1 MNKGTDKMKIEVNDD
16 AVYELV
22 HQVLMQMEEDMPRSK
37 KLTKAIKRINHN
49 IMIPTDWEEMYDQD
63 FVEYDTGEYK

>member
-1 MNKGTDKMKIEVNDD
+1 MKIEVNDD

-22 HQVLMQMEEDMPRSK
+22 HQVLMQMEEDMPQSK

>member
-1 MNKGTDKMKIEVNDD
+1 MNKRMNKMRIELEDD

-22 HQVLMQMEEDMPRSK
+22 HQALMQLEESLPPNK

-49 IMIPTDWEEMYDQD
+49 IMIPTDWEEMYERD
-63 FVEYDTGEYK
+63 FVDYDSGDYS

>member
-1 MNKGTDKMKIEVNDD
+1 MKIEVNDD

-22 HQVLMQMEEDMPRSK
+22 HQVLMQMEEDLPQSK

>member
-1 MNKGTDKMKIEVNDD
+1 MKIEVNDD

-22 HQVLMQMEEDMPRSK
+22 HQVLMQMEEDMPQSK

-49 IMIPTDWEEMYDQD
+49 IMIPSEWEEMYDQD
-63 FVEYDTGEYK
+63 FVEYDSGDYK

>member
-1 MNKGTDKMKIEVNDD
+1 MKIEVNDD

-22 HQVLMQMEEDMPRSK
+22 HQVLMQMEEDMPQSK

-49 IMIPTDWEEMYDQD
+49 IMIPSEWEEMYERD
-63 FVEYDTGEYK
+63 FVDYDSGDYS

>member
-1 MNKGTDKMKIEVNDD
+1 MNKRMNKMRIELEDD

-22 HQVLMQMEEDMPRSK
+22 HQVLMQMEEDMPQSK

-49 IMIPTDWEEMYDQD
+49 IMIPSEWEEMYDQD

>member
-1 MNKGTDKMKIEVNDD
+1 MKIEVNDD

-22 HQVLMQMEEDMPRSK
+22 HQVLMQMEEDMPQSK

-49 IMIPTDWEEMYDQD
+49 IMIPSEWEEMYDQD

>member
-1 MNKGTDKMKIEVNDD
+1 MKIEVNDD

-22 HQVLMQMEEDMPRSK
+22 HQALMQMEEDMPQSK

>member
-1 MNKGTDKMKIEVNDD
+1 MKIEVNDD
-16 AVYELV
+16 AAYELV
-22 HQVLMQMEEDMPRSK
+22 HQVLMQMEEDMPQSK

>member
-1 MNKGTDKMKIEVNDD
+1 MNKRMNKMKIEVNDD

>member
-1 MNKGTDKMKIEVNDD
+1 MKIEVNDD

>member
-1 MNKGTDKMKIEVNDD
+1 MKIELNNDD
-16 AVYELV
+16 VYTIV
-22 HQVLMQMEEDMPRSK
+22 HQALMQIEEDMPQSK

>member
-49 IMIPTDWEEMYDQD
+49 IMIPSEWEEMYERD
-63 FVEYDTGEYK
+63 FVDYDSGDYS

>member
-1 MNKGTDKMKIEVNDD
+1 MKIELNNDD
-16 AVYELV
+16 LYTIV
-22 HQVLMQMEEDMPRSK
+22 HQALMQIEEDMPQSK

>member
-1 MNKGTDKMKIEVNDD
+1 MNKRMNKMKIEVNDD

-22 HQVLMQMEEDMPRSK
+22 HQVLMQMEEDMPQSK

>member
-1 MNKGTDKMKIEVNDD
+1 MNKRMNKMKIEVNDD

-22 HQVLMQMEEDMPRSK
+22 HQVLMQMEEDMPQSK

-49 IMIPTDWEEMYDQD
+49 IMIPSEWEEMYDQD